1 MRHAL
6 VTALVLTIVVW
17 ACGGTFTGGGGG
29 LNTPD
34 GSIGVVV
41 PPPDAGDAGN
51 GNLPDGGDGG
61 TTAACAA
68 AGIPNAQVL
77 DSCDNSGILVG
88 GVIVFNPNLCTVS
101 ISFNNNAT
109 PCTGNISGDNDAFDG
124 GCGGGFT
131 QCSSASLP
139 GTIVCNV
146 ATGIGTC
153 NIRVCSLDAG
163 GCN

>member
-6 VTALVLTIVVW
+6 VTALVLTIAIW
-17 ACGGTFTGGGGG
+17 ACGGSYTGGGGS
-29 LNTPD
+29 LVVPD
-34 GSIGVVV
+34 GSFGTNPV
-41 PPPDAGDAGN
+41 PDAGDAGT
-51 GNLPDGGDGG
+51 GTLPDGGDGG
-61 TTAACAA
+61 TVACAA
-68 AGIPNAQVL
+68 SGIANAQVL

-88 GVIVFNPNLCTVS
+88 GTIVFNKNLCTVS
-101 ISFNNNAT
+101 ISFANNAT
-109 PCTGNISGDNDAFDG
+109 PCTGSISGDNDAFDG

-131 QCSSASLP
+131 SCTSPSLP

-146 ATGIGTC
+146 PVGVGTC